1 MIILSEPFPC
11 RISHLCLKRRKYC
24 DNSHLYQDYSDN
36 NHHHTCH
43 AHLGHYGGQDHH
55 QPLDHH
61 HPNGVVPHQHLH
73 GVDHHKAPV
82 FTVENYRSTV
92 YMDDHDPLYE
102 DIRYIP
108 DKSNDT
114 GDEFEEKIDKNDSD
128 EKERTKNIIKSS
140 LLYGTIVTKDVA
152 RYKPSTPIIL
162 RK

>member
-1 MIILSEPFPC
+1 
-11 RISHLCLKRRKYC
+11 
-24 DNSHLYQDYSDN
+24 
-36 NHHHTCH
+36 
-43 AHLGHYGGQDHH
+43 
-55 QPLDHH
+55 
-61 HPNGVVPHQHLH
+61 
-73 GVDHHKAPV
+73 
-82 FTVENYRSTV
+82 
-92 YMDDHDPLYE
+92 MDDPDPLYE

-128 EKERTKNIIKSS
+128 EKERTKNIIKSP